1 MHKYTLGFIIRKDE
15 VLMMNR
21 QKTPWMGAWNGIGGK
36 IEDGENPVDCL
47 IREIKEETNIDVD
60 PKEIYDK
67 GEVTWNTFDANG
79 HGLYLFLIKKDD
91 DFNYQTPK
99 VTDDGII
106 CWKKIDWV
114 SSFDNYGVAHNI
126 PYFLPNL
133 ISNLSRYRYHCTFE
147 NRYLI
152 HVEIERMD

>member
-21 QKTPWMGAWNGIGGK
+21 QKAPWMGAWNGIGGK
-36 IEDGENPVDCL
+36 IENKEDQVACL
-47 IREIKEETNIDVD
+47 IREIKEETQIDIDLKNIF
-60 PKEIYDK
+60 DK

-79 HGLYLFLIKKDD
+79 HGLYLYLIKMDD
-91 DFNYQTPK
+91 DFIYHTPK

-106 CWKKIDWV
+106 DWKKIDWV

-133 ISNLSRYRYHCTFE
+133 ISNPNRYRYHCTFDK
-147 NRYLI
+147 RFLI
-152 HVEIERMD
+152 DVKIERMD

>member
-1 MHKYTLGFIIRKDE
+1 MHKYTLGFIKRKDE

-36 IEDGENPVDCL
+36 IEDGEHPVDCL

-60 PKEIYDK
+60 PKEIFDK

-79 HGLYLFLIKKDD
+79 HGLYVFLIQKDD
-91 DFNYQTPK
+91 DFIYQTPR

-106 CWKKIDWV
+106 DWKKIEWV

-133 ISNLSRYRYHCTFE
+133 ISSAHRFRYHCTFE
-147 NRYLI
+147 NRFLI